1 MLVSKCMDEEVQLEK
16 LPVLAYPRQNCKV
29 AFKAKKPWGLLNSF
43 IQHNKVI
50 KYVNLQKHLCGV
62 KW

>member
-29 AFKAKKPWGLLNSF
+29 AFKAKKP
-43 IQHNKVI
+43 
-50 KYVNLQKHLCGV
+50 
-62 KW
+62 